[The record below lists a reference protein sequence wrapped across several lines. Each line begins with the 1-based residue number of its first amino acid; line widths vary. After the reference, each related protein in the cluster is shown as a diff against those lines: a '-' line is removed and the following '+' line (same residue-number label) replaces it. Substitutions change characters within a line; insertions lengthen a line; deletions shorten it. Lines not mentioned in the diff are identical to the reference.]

1 MKALKI
7 IGILIALIIVGVA
20 IFVATYKAP
29 QFDDFGVYNDL
40 KKFTLEKFSTA
51 KVRPV
56 ETFNLKLSFPFSKI
70 FGSDVI
76 ALPLK
81 SFETDRI
88 AAASISQFEVP
99 PNSGYFRDFTLNI
112 RPNYNFKA
120 PVFHIDFMKPS
131 PGVPGLCS
139 MDVFNVDPET
149 INYEKF
155 FGAEMENV
163 KKAMS
168 LVAQYQRTVEQGR
181 GKITKYLDLF
191 KSPYRIELQEPK
203 GDEAARKAYYQTAG
217 QAFKIMLTAYLNSLA
232 ALSPDAA
239 YAARH
244 EQKMQAMVLALYK
257 NDVAINLGKKIFKS
271 QFKKFWQDS
280 FWNVKAELGE

>member
-7 IGILIALIIVGVA
+7 IGVLIVVIAVVA
-20 IFVATYKAP
+20 GIFIANFQPAKY
-29 QFDDFGVYNDL
+29 DDFGVYNDL
-40 KKFTLEKFSTA
+40 KSFTLEKFATA

-56 ETFNLKLSFPFSKI
+56 ETITLQLSFPYSKI

-99 PNSGYFRDFTLNI
+99 PGSGYFRDFTFNI
-112 RPNYNFKA
+112 RPKYGFKM

-131 PGVPGLCS
+131 VGVPGLCS
-139 MDVFNVDPET
+139 MDVFNVDPEN

-163 KKAMS
+163 KKAMA
-168 LVAQYQRTVEQGR
+168 LVAKYQRTPEQGR
-181 GKITKYLDLF
+181 GKITKYLDPF
-191 KSPYRIELQEPK
+191 KSPYRMELQEPK
-203 GDEAARKAYYQTAG
+203 GDEAERKAYYQAAG
-217 QAFKIMLTAYLNSLA
+217 EAFKIMLTAYLKSLA
-232 ALSPDAA
+232 ALSLEPTFVK
-239 YAARH
+239 RH

-271 QFKKFWQDS
+271 QFKKFWQDG
-280 FWNVKAELGE
+280 FWNVHVELGD